1 MLIKNGWGG
10 ERIAQL
16 TGRKEDESGEEERQ
30 NAASELQTTLI
41 MHKMLPSVFSPG

>member
-1 MLIKNGWGG
+1 MIIKYGWEGK
-10 ERIAQL
+10 ALLSSQA
-16 TGRKEDESGEEERQ
+16 GRKMSGEEERK

>member
-16 TGRKEDESGEEERQ
+16 TGRKEDEWRGKRK